1 MARSAGA
8 KAKAEKPGLS
18 EELQRRLRE
27 AGVLLLLPLAAYL
40 LVCLFSYSELDPS
53 WSHAAEAGAVHNLGG
68 TVGAWIADLLR
79 YLFGAV
85 AYAFPILLLAL
96 GVQVL
101 RRDIGTRE
109 PTQWEP
115 ALRLVGFVM
124 FFIVGPALAW
134 LEFHDARVAPEG
146 AGGVLGHAVG
156 NGVLHAFGGQGAP
169 LLLLALFLV
178 AVTLATGLSWFR
190 LMDWTGRVALAFG
203 GWFSGKLRDAP
214 EAFAARA
221 ARAER
226 EVVKKTEAVKQARRE
241 PIRIEPLPPKVEK
254 SERATRETQIPLFTG
269 AATEG
274 ELPPLSLLDE
284 PPPQGPGYSEETLEV
299 LSRQVELKLKDFRIE
314 AKVVGVYPGP
324 VITRFELEPAP
335 GIRGSQV
342 SNLDK
347 DIARGLS
354 VVSVRV
360 VDVIPGKN
368 VIGLEIPNTRREI
381 VYLSEILRSKEYDS
395 ARSPLSLALGKD
407 IAGRPTVVDLSKMPH
422 LLVAG
427 TTGSGKSVAV
437 NAMVLSL
444 LYKASAQDVRMI
456 MIDPKML
463 ELSVYEGIPHLL
475 APVVTDMKEAANALR
490 WCVAEME
497 RRYKLMAAVGV
508 RNLAGFNKK
517 VRDAEAAGQ
526 PLLDPL
532 FRPDPEMPMVTADPL
547 RPLPHIVVIIDEFAD
562 MMMIVGKKVEELI
575 ARLAQK
581 ARAAGV
587 HLILA
592 TQRPSVDVITG
603 LIKANIPTRIAFQV
617 SSKIDSRTILDQ
629 SGAEALLGH
638 GDMLHLPPGTATPE
652 RVHGAFVDDHEVHK
666 VVQWLKTQGEPD
678 YIEGVL
684 EELQPMGDGKIIS
697 DSGLPL
703 DAEEGGDSDNALY
716 DKAVNIVT
724 QTRRAS
730 ISGVQRHLRIGYNR
744 AARLIEQMEADG
756 VVSAPQHNGTREV
769 LAPPPVR
776 D

>member
-1 MARSAGA
+1 VARSAANA
-8 KAKAEKPGLS
+8 KKATESIGLS
-18 EELQRRLRE
+18 EEARRRLRE
-27 AGVLLLLPLAAYL
+27 AGALLLLPLAVYL
-40 LVCLFSYSELDPS
+40 LVCLASYNDQDPS
-53 WSHAAEAGAVHNLGG
+53 WGHASTIEHARNFGGAV
-68 TVGAWIADLLR
+68 GANIANLLR
-79 YLFGAV
+79 YIFGLV
-85 AYAFPILLLAL
+85 SYCFPLLLLLL

-101 RRDIGTRE
+101 RQRGEQAEHPWESSLRLIGFVFFFITA
-109 PTQWEP
+109 P
-115 ALRLVGFVM
+115 ALLYLNFTEPVLPQGVGG
-124 FFIVGPALAW
+124 IIGQWVGHGL
-134 LEFHDARVAPEG
+134 LQ
-146 AGGVLGHAVG
+146 
-156 NGVLHAFGGQGAP
+156 AFGEKGAP
-169 LLLLALFLV
+169 LLLLALFLI
-178 AVTLATGLSWFR
+178 AVTLATGLSWFKV
-190 LMDWTGRVALAFG
+190 MDWTGQGTLMLV
-203 GWFSGKLRDAP
+203 GWLRGKLKQAP
-214 EAFAARA
+214 EVAKAQQ

-226 EVVKKTEAVKQARRE
+226 EVVKKAEAARQAKRE
-241 PIRIEPLPPKVEK
+241 PVRIETPPALVAK
-254 SERATRETQIPLFTG
+254 SERAKLETQIPLFVG
-269 AATEG
+269 ASQPG

-284 PPPQGPGYSEETLEV
+284 APEQGPGYSEETLEV

-324 VITRFELEPAP
+324 VITRFELEPAA
-335 GIRGSQV
+335 GVRGSQV
-342 SNLDK
+342 SSLDK

-368 VIGLEIPNTRREI
+368 VIGLEIPNAKKQI
-381 VYLSEILRSKEYDS
+381 VYLSEILRSDKYDQMK
-395 ARSPLSLALGKD
+395 SPLALALGKD
-407 IAGRPTVVDLSKMPH
+407 IGGKPVVTDLAKMPH

-444 LYKASAQDVRMI
+444 LYKASPKDVRMI

-497 RRYKLMAAVGV
+497 RRYRLMAAVGV
-508 RNLAGFNKK
+508 RNLGGFNKK

-532 FRPDPEMPMVTADPL
+532 FRPNPDMPNLAAEPL
-547 RPLPHIVVIIDEFAD
+547 EPLPYIVIIIDEFAD

-587 HLILA
+587 HLVLA

-638 GDMLHLPPGTATPE
+638 GDMLYLPPGTATPE
-652 RVHGAFVDDHEVHK
+652 RVHGAFVDDHEVHG
-666 VVQWLKTQGEPD
+666 VVAWLKAQGAPQ

-684 EELQPMGDGKIIS
+684 EEVQATADGKFIN
-697 DSGLPL
+697 DAGLPQEG
-703 DAEEGGDSDNALY
+703 EEGGDADAQLY
-716 DKAVNIVT
+716 DKAVAVVT

-756 VVSAPQHNGTREV
+756 VVSAPQHNGNREV
-769 LAPPPVR
+769 LAPPPPK
-776 D
+776 

>member
-1 MARSAGA
+1 
-8 KAKAEKPGLS
+8 
-18 EELQRRLRE
+18 
-27 AGVLLLLPLAAYL
+27 LLLLL
-40 LVCLFSYSELDPS
+40 
-53 WSHAAEAGAVHNLGG
+53 
-68 TVGAWIADLLR
+68 
-79 YLFGAV
+79 
-85 AYAFPILLLAL
+85 L

-101 RRDIGTRE
+101 RQRGQQ
-109 PTQWEP
+109 PQHPWEP
-115 ALRLVGFVM
+115 ALRLVGFVF
-124 FFIVGPALAW
+124 FFITGPALLYLNFAQ
-134 LEFHDARVAPEG
+134 EPVQPQG
-146 AGGVLGHAVG
+146 VGGIIGVWVGHAV
-156 NGVLHAFGGQGAP
+156 LSAFGSTGAP
-169 LLLLALFLV
+169 LLLLALFLI
-178 AVTLATGLSWFR
+178 AVTLATGLSWFG
-190 LMDWTGRVALAFG
+190 LMDWTGQAVLQLA
-203 GWFSGKLRDAP
+203 GWLRGKLREAP
-214 EAFAARA
+214 QLLAARQ
-221 ARAER
+221 ARSER
-226 EVVKKTEAVKQARRE
+226 EVIKKADAVKQARRE
-241 PIRIEPLPPKVEK
+241 PVRIEAAPAPVTK
-254 SERATRETQIPLFTG
+254 SERARLETQIPLFAG
-269 AATEG
+269 AAAPG

-284 PPPQGPGYSEETLEV
+284 APEQGPGYTEETLEV
-299 LSRQVELKLKDFRIE
+299 LSRQVEFKLKDFKIDV
-314 AKVVGVYPGP
+314 KVVGAYPGP
-324 VITRFELEPAP
+324 VITRFEMEPAP
-335 GIRGSQV
+335 GVRGSQV
-342 SNLDK
+342 SSLDK

-368 VIGLEIPNTRREI
+368 VIGLEIPNTRKQI
-381 VYLSEILRSKEYDS
+381 VYLSEILRSDKYDQ
-395 ARSPLSLALGKD
+395 ARSPLALALGKD
-407 IAGRPTVVDLSKMPH
+407 IGGKPVVVDLAKMPH

-444 LYKASAQDVRMI
+444 LYKASPKDVRMI

-508 RNLAGFNKK
+508 RNLSGFNKK
-517 VRDAEAAGQ
+517 VKDAENAGQ

-532 FRPDPEMPMVTADPL
+532 FRPNPEMPNLAADPL
-547 RPLPHIVVIIDEFAD
+547 EPLPNIVVFIDEFAD

-629 SGAEALLGH
+629 SGAETLLGH
-638 GDMLHLPPGTATPE
+638 GDMLYLPPGTATPE
-652 RVHGAFVDDHEVHK
+652 RVHGAFVDDHEVHH
-666 VVQWLKTQGEPD
+666 VVAWLKSQGAPN

-684 EELQPMGDGKIIS
+684 EEVQATSDGKFIN
-697 DSGLPL
+697 DSGLPQEG
-703 DAEEGGDSDNALY
+703 EEGGDADAQLY
-716 DKAVNIVT
+716 DKAVAVVT

-744 AARLIEQMEADG
+744 AARLVEQMEQDG
-756 VVSAPQHNGTREV
+756 VVSAPQHNGNREV
-769 LAPPPVR
+769 LAPPPPKN
-776 D
+776 

>member
-1 MARSAGA
+1 VARSANVK
-8 KAKAEKPGLS
+8 KAKTPTPALS
-18 EELQRRLRE
+18 DELKRRLRE
-27 AGVLLLLPLAAYL
+27 AGALLLLPLALYL
-40 LVCLFSYSELDPS
+40 LVCLFSYNEQDPS
-53 WSHAAEAGAVHNLGG
+53 WGHVG
-68 TVGAWIADLLR
+68 TVEHARNFGGAIGANIANLLR
-79 YLFGAV
+79 YIFGLV
-85 AYAFPILLLAL
+85 AYAFPLLLLVL

-101 RRDIGTRE
+101 RHRGERAVH
-109 PTQWEP
+109 PWEP
-115 ALRLVGFVM
+115 SLRLIGFVF
-124 FFIVGPALAW
+124 FFITLPALFA
-134 LEFHDARVAPEG
+134 LNASRPDPVMPQG
-146 AGGVLGHAVG
+146 VGGVAGQWLGNSLLNALG
-156 NGVLHAFGGQGAP
+156 STGAP
-169 LLLLALFLV
+169 LLLLALFLI

-190 LMDWTGRVALAFG
+190 LMDWTGAIVLRLATWAG
-203 GWFSGKLRDAP
+203 GKMRKAP
-214 EAFAARA
+214 EVMAARQ
-221 ARAER
+221 ARGER
-226 EVVKKTEAVKQARRE
+226 EVVKKAEAVKQAKRE
-241 PIRIEPLPPKVEK
+241 PVRIEAPPAPVAK
-254 SERATRETQIPLFTG
+254 SDRARQETQIPLFVG
-269 AATEG
+269 AAQPG

-284 PPPQGPGYSEETLEV
+284 APPQGPGYSEETLEV

-324 VITRFELEPAP
+324 VITRFELEPAA
-335 GIRGSQV
+335 GVRGSQV
-342 SNLDK
+342 SSLDK

-368 VIGLEIPNTRREI
+368 VIGLEIPNTRKQI
-381 VYLSEILRSKEYDS
+381 VYLSEILRSDKYDQMK
-395 ARSPLSLALGKD
+395 SPLALALGKD
-407 IAGRPTVVDLSKMPH
+407 IGGKPVVTDLAKMPH

-444 LYKASAQDVRMI
+444 LYKASPKDVRMI

-508 RNLAGFNKK
+508 RNLGGFNKK
-517 VRDAEAAGQ
+517 VKDAEAAGQ

-532 FRPDPEMPMVTADPL
+532 FRPNPEMPNLAAEPL
-547 RPLPHIVVIIDEFAD
+547 EPLPYIVIIIDEFAD

-587 HLILA
+587 HLVLA

-638 GDMLHLPPGTATPE
+638 GDMLYLPPGTATPE
-652 RVHGAFVDDHEVHK
+652 RVHGAFVDDHEVHN
-666 VVQWLKTQGEPD
+666 VVAWLKSQGAPQ

-684 EELQPMGDGKIIS
+684 EEVQATADGKFIN
-697 DSGLPL
+697 DSGLPQ
-703 DAEEGGDSDNALY
+703 DGEEGGDADTQLY
-716 DKAVNIVT
+716 DKAVAIVT

-756 VVSAPQHNGTREV
+756 VVSAPQHNGNREV
-769 LAPPPVR
+769 LAPPPPK
-776 D
+776 

>member
-1 MARSAGA
+1 VARSANVK
-8 KAKAEKPGLS
+8 KAKTPTPALS
-18 EELQRRLRE
+18 DELKRRLRE
-27 AGVLLLLPLAAYL
+27 AGALLLLPLALYL
-40 LVCLFSYSELDPS
+40 LVCLFSYNEQDPS
-53 WSHAAEAGAVHNLGG
+53 WGHVG
-68 TVGAWIADLLR
+68 TVEHARNFGGAIGANIANLLR
-79 YLFGAV
+79 YIFGLV
-85 AYAFPILLLAL
+85 AYAFPLLLLVL

-101 RRDIGTRE
+101 RHRGERAVH
-109 PTQWEP
+109 PWEP
-115 ALRLVGFVM
+115 SLRLIGFVF
-124 FFIVGPALAW
+124 FFITLPALFALNASRPDPVPPQGVGGIAGQW
-134 LEFHDARVAPEG
+134 LGNSLLNA
-146 AGGVLGHAVG
+146 LGST
-156 NGVLHAFGGQGAP
+156 GAP
-169 LLLLALFLV
+169 LLLLALFLI

-190 LMDWTGRVALAFG
+190 LMDWTGATVLRLASWVG
-203 GWFSGKLRDAP
+203 GKMRKAP
-214 EAFAARA
+214 EVMAARQ
-221 ARAER
+221 ARGER
-226 EVVKKTEAVKQARRE
+226 DVVKKAEAVKQARRE
-241 PIRIEPLPPKVEK
+241 PVRIEAPPTPVVK
-254 SERATRETQIPLFTG
+254 SDRARQETQIPLFVG
-269 AATEG
+269 AAQPG

-284 PPPQGPGYSEETLEV
+284 APPQGPGYSEETLEV

-324 VITRFELEPAP
+324 VITRFELEPAA
-335 GIRGSQV
+335 GVRGSQV
-342 SNLDK
+342 SSLDK

-368 VIGLEIPNTRREI
+368 VIGLEIPNTRKQI
-381 VYLSEILRSKEYDS
+381 VYLSEILRSDKYDQMK
-395 ARSPLSLALGKD
+395 SPLALALGKD
-407 IAGRPTVVDLSKMPH
+407 IGGKPVVTDLAKMPH

-444 LYKASAQDVRMI
+444 LYKASAKDVRMI

-508 RNLAGFNKK
+508 RNLGGFNKK
-517 VRDAEAAGQ
+517 VKDAEAAGQ

-532 FRPDPEMPMVTADPL
+532 FRPNPEMPNLAAEPL
-547 RPLPHIVVIIDEFAD
+547 EPLPYIVIIIDEFAD

-587 HLILA
+587 HLVLA

-638 GDMLHLPPGTATPE
+638 GDMLYLPPGTATPE
-652 RVHGAFVDDHEVHK
+652 RVHGAFVDDHEVHQ
-666 VVQWLKTQGEPD
+666 VVAWLKSQGAPQ

-684 EELQPMGDGKIIS
+684 EEVQATADGKFIN
-697 DSGLPL
+697 DSGLPQ
-703 DAEEGGDSDNALY
+703 DGEEGGDADTQLY
-716 DKAVNIVT
+716 DKAVAIVT

-756 VVSAPQHNGTREV
+756 VVSAPQHNGNREV
-769 LAPPPVR
+769 LAPPPPK
-776 D
+776 

>member
-1 MARSAGA
+1 VARSAA
-8 KAKAEKPGLS
+8 NVKKATEPTGLS
-18 EELQRRLRE
+18 DEARRRLRE
-27 AGVLLLLPLAAYL
+27 AGALLLLPLAIYL
-40 LVCLFSYSELDPS
+40 LVCLASYNDQDPS
-53 WSHAAEAGAVHNLGG
+53 WGHVGTIEHARNFGGAV
-68 TVGAWIADLLR
+68 GANIANLLR
-79 YLFGAV
+79 YIFGWVSYCFPLLF
-85 AYAFPILLLAL
+85 LLL

-101 RRDIGTRE
+101 RQRGEEAEHPWESSLRLIGFVFFFITA
-109 PTQWEP
+109 P
-115 ALRLVGFVM
+115 ALLYLNFAEPVLPQGVGG
-124 FFIVGPALAW
+124 IIGQWVGHGL
-134 LEFHDARVAPEG
+134 LQ
-146 AGGVLGHAVG
+146 
-156 NGVLHAFGGQGAP
+156 AFGEKGAP
-169 LLLLALFLV
+169 LLLLALFLI
-178 AVTLATGLSWFR
+178 AVTLATGLSWFKV
-190 LMDWTGRVALAFG
+190 MDWTGQGTLMLV
-203 GWFSGKLRDAP
+203 GWLRGKLRQAP
-214 EAFAARA
+214 EAAKAQQARA
-221 ARAER
+221 QRD
-226 EVVKKTEAVKQARRE
+226 VVKKAEAARQAKRE
-241 PIRIEPLPPKVEK
+241 PVRIETPPAPVAK
-254 SERATRETQIPLFTG
+254 SERAKLETQIPLFVG
-269 AATEG
+269 ASQPG

-284 PPPQGPGYSEETLEV
+284 APEQGPGYSEETLEV

-324 VITRFELEPAP
+324 VITRFELEPAA
-335 GIRGSQV
+335 GVRGSQV
-342 SNLDK
+342 SSLDK

-368 VIGLEIPNTRREI
+368 VIGLEIPNTRKQI
-381 VYLSEILRSKEYDS
+381 VYLSEILRSDKYDQMK
-395 ARSPLSLALGKD
+395 SPLALALGKD
-407 IAGRPTVVDLSKMPH
+407 IGGKPVVTDLAKMPH

-444 LYKASAQDVRMI
+444 LYKASPKDVRMI

-508 RNLAGFNKK
+508 RNLGGFNKK
-517 VRDAEAAGQ
+517 VKDAEAAGQ

-532 FRPDPEMPMVTADPL
+532 FRPNPEMPNLAAEPL
-547 RPLPHIVVIIDEFAD
+547 EPLPYIVIIIDEFAD

-587 HLILA
+587 HLVLA

-638 GDMLHLPPGTATPE
+638 GDMLYLPPGTATPE
-652 RVHGAFVDDHEVHK
+652 RVHGAFVDDHEVHG
-666 VVQWLKTQGEPD
+666 VVAWLKAQGAPQ

-684 EELQPMGDGKIIS
+684 EEVQATSDGKFIN
-697 DSGLPL
+697 DSGLPQ
-703 DAEEGGDSDNALY
+703 DGEEGGDADTQLY
-716 DKAVNIVT
+716 DKAVAIVT

-744 AARLIEQMEADG
+744 AARLIEQMEQDG
-756 VVSAPQHNGTREV
+756 VVSAPQHNGNREV
-769 LAPPPVR
+769 LAPPPPK
-776 D
+776 